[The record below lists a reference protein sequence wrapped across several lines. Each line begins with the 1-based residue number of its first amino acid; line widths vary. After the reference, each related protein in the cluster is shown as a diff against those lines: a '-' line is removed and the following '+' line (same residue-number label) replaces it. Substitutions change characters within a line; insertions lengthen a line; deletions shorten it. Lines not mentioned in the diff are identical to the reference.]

1 MKEKE
6 DTSKCVINYRD
17 LGCLC
22 RVCNPTRGL
31 KVTGCLYLKTS
42 GFSRSVRLQA
52 THILKLSGRTALV
65 INTIRIRKRTIKT
78 LSHCYYEM
86 KYHLVWTPKYR
97 GKVLGPQ
104 KVKDEL
110 RRTFET
116 ITRWKHWEIIELNIQ
131 EDHIHMILSA
141 SPRDSISYIMQ
152 MIKGTKAQLG

>member
-1 MKEKE
+1 
-6 DTSKCVINYRD
+6 
-17 LGCLC
+17 
-22 RVCNPTRGL
+22 
-31 KVTGCLYLKTS
+31 
-42 GFSRSVRLQA
+42 
-52 THILKLSGRTALV
+52 
-65 INTIRIRKRTIKT
+65 
-78 LSHCYYEM
+78 M